1 VRLIHTITVILGLYT
16 TIYRESYITVRLYI
30 EYRACKSYEK
40 RGRINEMDNIQQLTY
55 NHSNFERKK
64 KTIMICDDERDVLE
78 FFGLALKPSYDV
90 IMTDSGE
97 ECIEKYRKEKTMDI
111 KIDLI
116 LLDYRLGD
124 MLGDSVAR
132 KIREHN
138 GTKIILISAYELDA
152 NLIKELES
160 SNYIR
165 KYVKKPIRL
174 D

>member
-1 VRLIHTITVILGLYT
+1 MLELYA
-16 TIYRESYITVRLYI
+16 TIYIESYITVCLYI

-40 RGRINEMDNIQQLTY
+40 RGRINRMDNIQQLTY

-78 FFGLALKPSYDV
+78 FFGLVFKSRYDV
-90 IMTDSGE
+90 MMVDSGKD
-97 ECIEKYRKEKTMDI
+97 CIEKYIKEKNMGN

-138 GTKIILISAYELDA
+138 GTKIVSRYLIQAKM
-152 NLIKELES
+152 NLSKR
-160 SNYIR
+160 YMR
-165 KYVKKPIRL
+165 FQRYY
-174 D
+174 

>member
-1 VRLIHTITVILGLYT
+1 M
-16 TIYRESYITVRLYI
+16 
-30 EYRACKSYEK
+30 KSG
-40 RGRINEMDNIQQLTY
+40 GRINRMDNIQQLTY

-78 FFGLALKPSYDV
+78 FFGLVFESRYDV
-90 IMTDSGE
+90 MMVDSGKD
-97 ECIEKYRKEKTMDI
+97 CIEKYIKEKNMGN

-152 NLIKELES
+152 DLIKELEN

-165 KYVKKPIRL
+165 KYVKKPIRMDRL
-174 D
+174 IELVAEMVC

>member
-1 VRLIHTITVILGLYT
+1 ML
-16 TIYRESYITVRLYI
+16 
-30 EYRACKSYEK
+30 
-40 RGRINEMDNIQQLTY
+40 NLTD

-78 FFGLALKPSYDV
+78 FFGLVFESRYDV
-90 IMTDSGE
+90 MMVDSGKD
-97 ECIEKYRKEKTMDI
+97 CIEKYIKEKNMGN

-152 NLIKELES
+152 DLIKELEN

-165 KYVKKPIRL
+165 KYVKKPVHMDRL
-174 D
+174 IELVDEMVC